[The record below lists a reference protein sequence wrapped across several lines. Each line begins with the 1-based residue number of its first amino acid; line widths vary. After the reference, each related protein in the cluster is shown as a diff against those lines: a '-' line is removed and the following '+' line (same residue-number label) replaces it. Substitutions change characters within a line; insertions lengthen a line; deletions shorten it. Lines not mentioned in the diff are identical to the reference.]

1 MKKIDWTLVAEVL
14 GVALFTVGVAM
25 FSLPLAFMAV
35 GGFLIWATEK

>member
-1 MKKIDWTLVAEVL
+1 MKKLDWALAAEVL

-25 FSLPLAFMAV
+25 ISVPLAFIAV